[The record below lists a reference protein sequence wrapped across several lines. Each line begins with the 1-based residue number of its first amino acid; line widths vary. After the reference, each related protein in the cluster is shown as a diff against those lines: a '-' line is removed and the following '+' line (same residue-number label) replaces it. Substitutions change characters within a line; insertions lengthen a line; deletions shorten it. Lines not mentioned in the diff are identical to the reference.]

1 MRPTLNTSAQLAKH
15 CVRTSKLRKRIVR
28 DEKSEPADPAGGT
41 LLRQDLVDSSSSQD
55 LNVLYASLDVDDLD
69 ILQLL
74 ALGLVRLLERSELA
88 LDHGVLHV
96 VAFSGADAGDEG
108 LQVGAEID
116 KVYIGIWVFVVE
128 SGCADDV
135 AVLLLERTASDDNTL
150 GPVLELHNSL
160 VS

>member
-1 MRPTLNTSAQLAKH
+1 M
-15 CVRTSKLRKRIVR
+15 
-28 DEKSEPADPAGGT
+28 
-41 LLRQDLVDSSSSQD
+41 
-55 LNVLYASLDVDDLD
+55 
-69 ILQLL
+69 
-74 ALGLVRLLERSELA
+74 
-88 LDHGVLHV
+88 
-96 VAFSGADAGDEG
+96 AFSGADAGDEG